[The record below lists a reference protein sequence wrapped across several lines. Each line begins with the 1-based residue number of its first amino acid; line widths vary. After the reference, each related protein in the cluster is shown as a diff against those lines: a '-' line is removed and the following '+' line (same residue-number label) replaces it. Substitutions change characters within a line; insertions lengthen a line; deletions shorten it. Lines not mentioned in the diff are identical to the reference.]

1 LFEFVCN
8 VAPFLTPSY
17 SSIGSFQVV
26 MVGAWNSPAVAA
38 RAVAVAEVLAAA
50 IAAAEVLALA
60 AAATVR

>member
-1 LFEFVCN
+1 
-8 VAPFLTPSY
+8 
-17 SSIGSFQVV
+17 